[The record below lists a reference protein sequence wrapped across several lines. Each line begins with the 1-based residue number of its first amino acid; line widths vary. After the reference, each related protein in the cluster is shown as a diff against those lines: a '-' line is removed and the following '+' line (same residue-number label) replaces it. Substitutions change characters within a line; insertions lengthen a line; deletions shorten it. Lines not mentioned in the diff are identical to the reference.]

1 MVQAAYLHIPFCHH
15 ICHYCDFNKVFFDNQ
30 PVDDYLNAMEQE
42 MKNTVEKHG
51 QNRLKSIFVG
61 GGTPTALTE
70 SQLDKFLEMTCNHL
84 SLEENGEFTFEA
96 NPNELTEK
104 KLQLLKE
111 YGVNRLSIGV
121 QTFNDELLKGIGRVH
136 TKNEAVKTIQRARE
150 MGFQN
155 LSLDLMYSL
164 PGQTMEDFSDTLQ
177 QAFELDI
184 DHMSAYSLIIEP
196 KTVFYNLM
204 RRGKLNVP
212 PQEIEAK
219 MYDELM
225 MQMEK
230 HGFKQ
235 YEISNFAKDGFE
247 SRHNLT
253 YWNNEEYYGIGA
265 GAHGYVQGVRRAN
278 IGPINK
284 YIDTVSQ
291 NGFAYMEEHE
301 VTKTEMMEEEMFLG
315 LRKKEG
321 VSKRTF
327 KQKYSVELKNVFG
340 EQVHEQM
347 EKGLLTENEECFYLT
362 RQGRFLGNEVFQAFI
377 GVI

>member
-30 PVDDYLNAMEQE
+30 PVDDYLHAMEQE
-42 MKNTVEKHG
+42 MKNMVEKHG
-51 QNRLKSIFVG
+51 QNRLKSVFVG

-70 SQLDKFLEMTCNHL
+70 SQLDKFLEMTRKHL
-84 SLEENGEFTFEA
+84 SLEEDGEFTFEA
-96 NPNELTEK
+96 NPNELTET
-104 KLQLLKE
+104 KLHLLKE

-136 TKNEAVKTIQRARE
+136 TKTEAVKTIQRARE

-164 PGQTMEDFSDTLQ
+164 PGQTMKDFSDTLQ

-212 PQEIEAK
+212 PQETEAK

-225 MQMEK
+225 IQMEK
-230 HGFKQ
+230 HGFHQ
-235 YEISNFAKDGFE
+235 YEISNFAKTGFE

-253 YWNNEEYYGIGA
+253 YWTNEEYYGIGA

-284 YIDTVSQ
+284 YIDAVSQ

-315 LRKKEG
+315 LRKTEG
-321 VSKRTF
+321 VSKRIF
-327 KQKYSVELKNVFG
+327 KQKYGVELNDVFG

-347 EKGLLTENEECFYLT
+347 EKSLLAENEERVYLT

>member
-30 PVDDYLNAMEQE
+30 PVDDYLKAMEQE

-70 SQLDKFLEMTCNHL
+70 SQLDQFLEMTRKHL
-84 SLEENGEFTFEA
+84 CLEGNGEFTFEA

-104 KLQLLKE
+104 KLQLLQE

-136 TKNEAVKTIQRARE
+136 TKKEAVKTIQRARE
-150 MGFQN
+150 IGFQN

-212 PQEIEAK
+212 PQETEAK

-225 MQMEK
+225 IQMEK
-230 HGFKQ
+230 YGFHQ
-235 YEISNFAKDGFE
+235 YEISNFAKKGFE

-284 YIDTVSQ
+284 YIDAVSQ
-291 NGFAYMEEHE
+291 SGFAYMEEHE

-315 LRKKEG
+315 LRKTEG
-321 VSKRTF
+321 VYKAVF
-327 KQKYSVELKNVFG
+327 KQKYGAELKDVFG

-347 EKGLLTENEECFYLT
+347 EKSLLAENEERVYLT

>member
-30 PVDDYLNAMEQE
+30 PVDDYLDAMEQE
-42 MKNTVEKHG
+42 MKNTVGKHG

-70 SQLDKFLEMTCNHL
+70 SQLDKFLEMTRKHL

-104 KLQLLKE
+104 KLQLLKD

-121 QTFNDELLKGIGRVH
+121 QTFNDELLKSIGRVH
-136 TKNEAVKTIQRARE
+136 TKKEAVKTIQRARE
-150 MGFQN
+150 IGFQN

-164 PGQTMEDFSDTLQ
+164 PGQTMEDFSGTLQ

-212 PQEIEAK
+212 PQETEAK

-225 MQMEK
+225 VQMEK
-230 HGFKQ
+230 RGFRQ
-235 YEISNFAKDGFE
+235 YEISNFAKKGFE

-284 YIDTVSQ
+284 YIDVVSQ
-291 NGFAYMEEHE
+291 SGFAYMEDHE

-315 LRKKEG
+315 LRKTEG
-321 VSKRTF
+321 VSKSTF
-327 KQKYSVELKNVFG
+327 KQKYDIELNDVFG
-340 EQVHEQM
+340 EQVREQM

-362 RQGRFLGNEVFQAFI
+362 RKGRFLGNEVFQAFI

>member
-15 ICHYCDFNKVFFDNQ
+15 ICHYCDFNKVFFENQ
-30 PVDDYLNAMEQE
+30 PVDDYLEAMEQE

-70 SQLDKFLEMTCNHL
+70 LQLDKFLEMIRKHL
-84 SLEENGEFTFEA
+84 SLEGNGEFTFEA

-104 KLQLLKE
+104 KLQLLKD

-121 QTFNDELLKGIGRVH
+121 QTFNDDLLKGIGRVH
-136 TKNEAVKTIQRARE
+136 TKKEAIKTIQRARE
-150 MGFQN
+150 IGFQN

-164 PGQTMEDFSDTLQ
+164 PGQTMEDFSETLQ

-212 PQEIEAK
+212 PQETEAK

-225 MQMEK
+225 VRMK
-230 HGFKQ
+230 KNGFHQ
-235 YEISNFAKDGFE
+235 YEISNFAKKGFE

-253 YWNNEEYYGIGA
+253 YWDNGEYYGIGA

-284 YIDTVSQ
+284 YIEAISQ
-291 NGFAYMEEHE
+291 NGFAYTEEHE
-301 VTKTEMMEEEMFLG
+301 VTKVEMMEEEMFLG
-315 LRKKEG
+315 LRKTEG
-321 VSKRTF
+321 VSKLAF
-327 KQKYSVELKNVFG
+327 KQKYGMELNDVFG
-340 EQVHEQM
+340 EQVREQI
-347 EKGLLTENEECFYLT
+347 EKGLLTENEEYLYLT
-362 RQGRFLGNEVFQAFI
+362 REGRFLGNEVFQAFI

>member
-15 ICHYCDFNKVFFDNQ
+15 ICHYCDFNKVFFENQ

-51 QNRLKSIFVG
+51 VNKLKSIFVG

-70 SQLDKFLEMTCNHL
+70 PQLDKFLEMIHKHL

-104 KLQLLKE
+104 KLQLLKD

-121 QTFNDELLKGIGRVH
+121 QTFNDELLKSIGRVH
-136 TKNEAVKTIQRARE
+136 TKKEAIQTIQRARE
-150 MGFQN
+150 IGFEN

-164 PGQTMEDFSDTLQ
+164 PGQTAEDFSQTLQ

-219 MYDELM
+219 MYDDLM
-225 MQMEK
+225 NKMEEN
-230 HGFKQ
+230 GFLQ
-235 YEISNFAKDGFE
+235 YEISNFAKKGFE

-265 GAHGYVQGVRRAN
+265 GAHGYVQGIRRAN

-284 YIDTVSQ
+284 YMDAVSQ
-291 NGFAYMEEHE
+291 SGFAYMEEHE

-315 LRKKEG
+315 LRKTAG
-321 VSKRTF
+321 VSKMTF
-327 KQKYSVELKNVFG
+327 KQKYGVELNDVFG
-340 EQVHEQM
+340 EQVREQM
-347 EKGLLTENEECFYLT
+347 EKGLLAENEECLYLT
-362 RQGRFLGNEVFQAFI
+362 REGRFLGNEVFQAFI